1 MPPHDGLV
9 NIGILVS
16 LLSAALF
23 GASTPLAKALVGGIA
38 PQMLAG
44 VLYLGSGAGLAIWY
58 GARRALAGAAPEDR
72 LRRRDLPWLV
82 GAILA
87 GGVIGPGLLMLGLVA
102 TPASTASLLL
112 NLEGVLTA
120 LLAWFVFKEN
130 FDARIALGMA
140 AIVVAGALLSWSQA
154 SEGGVA
160 WGAIAIVCACLAWAI
175 DNNLTRK
182 IAASDALQIAC
193 VKGLAAGTVNVA
205 VALAAGNRLPDATGL
220 LGAALVGFFGYGLS
234 LVLFVVALRNLG
246 TARTGA
252 YFSVAP
258 FFGAALSLL
267 LFADAPGPLFWIAAV
282 LMAVGVGLHL
292 SERHLHRHI
301 HEAAHHAHGHV
312 HDEHHVHA
320 HEFEWDGG
328 EPHTHAHSHDRLA
341 HAHAH
346 YPDIHHRHT
355 H

>member
-1 MPPHDGLV
+1 M
-9 NIGILVS
+9 NIGILAA
-16 LLSAALF
+16 LLAAALF
-23 GASTPLAKALVGGIA
+23 GASTPLAKALVGNIA

-58 GARRALAGAAPEDR
+58 GARRALAHGAPEDR
-72 LRRRDLPWLV
+72 LHRRDLPWLG
-82 GAILA
+82 GAVVS
-87 GGVIGPGLLMLGLVA
+87 GGVIGPSLLMLGLVA

-140 AIVVAGALLSWSQA
+140 AIVAAGALLSWSRA
-154 SEGGVA
+154 AAGSSA
-160 WGAIAIVCACLAWAI
+160 WGASAIVGACLAWAI

-182 IAASDALQIAC
+182 IAINDALQIAC

-205 VALAAGNRLPDATGL
+205 IALLAGDRLPGAAGL
-220 LGAALVGFFGYGLS
+220 LGAALAGFFGYGLS
-234 LVLFVVALRNLG
+234 LVLFVVALRHLG

-258 FFGAALSLL
+258 FFGAALSLVM
-267 LFADAPGPLFWIAAV
+267 FADAPGPLFWIAAV
-282 LMAVGVGLHL
+282 LMAAGVWLHL
-292 SERHLHRHI
+292 SERHLH
-301 HEAAHHAHGHV
+301 GHV
-312 HDEHHVHA
+312 HQPTQHAHAHVHDQHHLHA
-320 HEFEWDGG
+320 HDFEWDGS
-328 EPHTHAHSHDRLA
+328 EPHTHAHRHDRLA